1 MEKKKIFKCMN
12 EHWRDERSS
21 PRWAQKIPE
30 NTNGSVQ
37 KVTPKESEKY
47 LCFPAFK
54 QTTESLY
61 MTVNIY
67 TTDCL

>member
-1 MEKKKIFKCMN
+1 MN

-54 QTTESLY
+54 QTTQSLY
-61 MTVNIY
+61 MTQ
-67 TTDCL
+67 L